1 MEKLMKIQS
10 ELKAPKNQYNKFG
23 EFYYRSCEDIL
34 EGLKPILLKYQCS
47 IRLVDEMIMLGDRYY
62 VKATAVLTD
71 EENGECVQTVAFA
84 REELQKKGMDA
95 SQVTGSASS
104 YARKYALNGMFA
116 IDDTKDAD
124 TLDNREKDKPK
135 TERAQVRQQGRSKVE
150 QAQVKQQ
157 AKPNTE
163 KNSDVESIR
172 AQMAITG
179 TNEADVL
186 KYYKVKRLEEIN
198 GKALEHLKKML
209 TQKKSDQ

>member
-135 TERAQVRQQGRSKVE
+135 TE
-150 QAQVKQQ
+150 
-157 AKPNTE
+157 

-186 KYYKVKRLEEIN
+186 KYYKVKRLEDIS

-209 TQKKSDQ
+209 AQKQSEQG

>member
-1 MEKLMKIQS
+1 MQKLVMIQN
-10 ELKAPKNQYNKFG
+10 ELKAPKNQHNAFG
-23 EFYYRSCEDIL
+23 GYYYRSCEDIL

-62 VKATAVLTD
+62 VKAVAVLTD

-135 TERAQVRQQGRSKVE
+135 PNRAQARQQAAKSKS
-150 QAQVKQQ
+150 
-157 AKPNTE
+157 E
-163 KNSDVESIR
+163 KGSDVESIR

-186 KYYKVKRLEEIN
+186 NYYKVKRLEDIN

-209 TQKKSDQ
+209 EQKQSN

>member
-1 MEKLMKIQS
+1 MQKLMKIQS

-23 EFYYRSCEDIL
+23 EYYYRSCEDIL

-62 VKATAVLTD
+62 VKAVAVLTD

-95 SQVTGSASS
+95 SQITGSASS

-135 TERAQVRQQGRSKVE
+135 PNRTQARQQAAKSKS
-150 QAQVKQQ
+150 
-157 AKPNTE
+157 E
-163 KNSDVESIR
+163 KGSDVESIR

-186 KYYKVKRLEEIN
+186 KYYKVKRLENIN

-209 TQKKSDQ
+209 EQKQSD

>member
-1 MEKLMKIQS
+1 MQKLIEIQS

-23 EFYYRSCEDIL
+23 EYYYRSCEDIL

-62 VKATAVLTD
+62 VKAVAVLTD

-124 TLDNREKDKPK
+124 TQDNREKDKPK
-135 TERAQVRQQGRSKVE
+135 PNRAQARQQ
-150 QAQVKQQ
+150 A
-157 AKPNTE
+157 AKPKLE
-163 KNSDVESIR
+163 KGADVESIR

-186 KYYKVKRLEEIN
+186 NYYKVKRLEDIN

-209 TQKKSDQ
+209 EQKQSN

>member
-1 MEKLMKIQS
+1 MQKLVMIQN
-10 ELKAPKNQYNKFG
+10 ELKAPKNQHNAFG
-23 EFYYRSCEDIL
+23 GYYYRSCEDIL

-62 VKATAVLTD
+62 VKSTAVLTD
-71 EENGECVQTVAFA
+71 EENGEYVQTVAFA

-95 SQVTGSASS
+95 SQITGSASS

-135 TERAQVRQQGRSKVE
+135 TERAAARQQ
-150 QAQVKQQ
+150 A
-157 AKPNTE
+157 AKPKSE
-163 KNSDVESIR
+163 KGSDVESIR

-186 KYYKVKRLEEIN
+186 NYYKVKRLEDIN

-209 TQKKSDQ
+209 EQKQSN

>member
-1 MEKLMKIQS
+1 M
-10 ELKAPKNQYNKFG
+10 
-23 EFYYRSCEDIL
+23 

-62 VKATAVLTD
+62 VKAVAVLTD

-95 SQVTGSASS
+95 SQITGSASS

-124 TLDNREKDKPK
+124 TPDNREKDKPK
-135 TERAQVRQQGRSKVE
+135 PNRAQARQQ
-150 QAQVKQQ
+150 A
-157 AKPNTE
+157 AKPKLE
-163 KNSDVESIR
+163 KGSDVESIR

-186 KYYKVKRLEEIN
+186 NYYKVKRLEDIN

-209 TQKKSDQ
+209 EQKQSN